1 MENDDNLLVRK
12 IVKGNTYAFQQ
23 IVEKHQPKIFYLGL
37 KFFHNP
43 EEAEDF
49 AQDVFLRAYE
59 KLATFRGRVP
69 FGAWLYHIAYN
80 LAVNRYHFNR
90 RRLTELPLEEHGLEV
105 ETEDREADP
114 EVKLSNDEFRK
125 MVTKIL
131 DEIPD
136 IYNIILKMHYFDGL
150 KLAQIAGILDIPLN
164 TVKSH
169 VFRAKKIIK
178 KKMTVFVVAQ

>member
-12 IVKGNTYAFQQ
+12 IVKGNTAAFRQ
-23 IVEKHQPKIFYLGL
+23 IVEKYQSKIFFLGL

-49 AQDVFLRAYE
+49 TQDVFLRAYE

-69 FGAWLYHIAYN
+69 FGAWLYRIAYN

-90 RRLTELPLEEHGLEV
+90 RRLTELPLEEHGIEM

-114 EVKLSNDEFRK
+114 EVKLSDDEFRK
-125 MVTKIL
+125 KVRMIL
-131 DEIPD
+131 DELPD
-136 IYNIILKMHYFDGL
+136 LYNIILKMHYFDGL
-150 KLAQIAGILDIPLN
+150 KLTQIAGILDIPLN

-169 VFRAKKIIK
+169 VFRGKKVIR
-178 KKMTVFVVAQ
+178 KKMTAFIEEQ

>member
-12 IVKGNTYAFQQ
+12 IVKGNTDAFRQ
-23 IVEKHQPKIFYLGL
+23 IVEKHQSKIFYLGL

-49 AQDVFLRAYE
+49 TQDVFLRAYE

-69 FGAWLYHIAYN
+69 FGAWLYRIAYN
-80 LAVNRYHFNR
+80 LAVNKYYFNR
-90 RRLTELPLEEHGLEV
+90 RRLTELPLEEHAGEA
-105 ETEDREADP
+105 ETEDREANP
-114 EVKLSNDEFRK
+114 EVKLSDDEFRK
-125 MVTKIL
+125 MVRLIL

-136 IYNIILKMHYFDGL
+136 IHNIIIKMHYFDNL
-150 KLAQIAGILDIPLN
+150 KLVQIARILDIPLN

-169 VFRAKKIIK
+169 VFRAKKIMK
-178 KKMTVFVVAQ
+178 KKMAAFVGAQ

>member
-12 IVKGNTYAFQQ
+12 IVKGNTDAFRQ
-23 IVEKHQPKIFYLGL
+23 IVEKHQSKIFYLGL

-49 AQDVFLRAYE
+49 TQDVFLRAYE

-69 FGAWLYHIAYN
+69 FGAWLYRIAYN

-90 RRLTELPLEEHGLEV
+90 RRLTELPLEEHALEV

-114 EVKLSNDEFRK
+114 EVKLSDDEFRK
-125 MVTKIL
+125 KVRMIL
-131 DEIPD
+131 DEMPEL
-136 IYNIILKMHYFDGL
+136 YNMILKGFQLVDYHTFRKSDF
-150 KLAQIAGILDIPLN
+150 AVLN
-164 TVKSH
+164 RHS
-169 VFRAKKIIK
+169 
-178 KKMTVFVVAQ
+178 

>member
-12 IVKGNTYAFQQ
+12 IVKGNTDAFRQ
-23 IVEKHQPKIFYLGL
+23 IVEKHQSKIFYLGL

-49 AQDVFLRAYE
+49 TQDVFLRAYE

-69 FGAWLYHIAYN
+69 FGAWLYRIAYN
-80 LAVNRYHFNR
+80 LAVNKYHFNS
-90 RRLTELPLEEHGLEV
+90 RRLIELPLDEHAGEV

-114 EVKLSNDEFRK
+114 EMKLSDDEFRK
-125 MVTKIL
+125 MVRIIL
-131 DEIPD
+131 DEMPD
-136 IYNIILKMHYFDGL
+136 LYNMILKMYYFDNL

-169 VFRAKKIIK
+169 IFRAKKAIK
-178 KKMTVFVVAQ
+178 KKMAAFVGAQ